1 LDAANRIGR
10 SNLPNDEIKSA
21 NYNATR
27 TEHFNAKSGM
37 LLAPT
42 EAQLAAQPAPAVKIA
57 IARPTL
63 FSLITATAQWPSK
76 AFAANQNYTFVN
88 ETSFGQEKGLLKI
101 FEGFVIGPAAAKA

>member
-1 LDAANRIGR
+1 M
-10 SNLPNDEIKSA
+10 KSA
-21 NYNATR
+21 NYNATN
-27 TEHFNAKSGM
+27 TAHFNAKSGM

-42 EAQLAAQPAPAVKIA
+42 EAQLAAQPAPGIA
-57 IARPTL
+57 IAGPTL